1 MENEYSPGQVQVEE
15 TYSLKNCYIKL
26 SGLPWKATEDEIVEF
41 LAGCEI
47 VGNIVIIKNEAGRPS
62 GDAVVKLVSQVDLA
76 IAMKRNRE
84 NLHDRFIIVE
94 ETDSEAFDIHNNK
107 VRKLETEENTFIH
120 LRGLIWSVTEEDI
133 KKFLH
138 DSKIK
143 KVVIK
148 KNSSGRPTG
157 DAFVELE
164 SEVDVQKAKSHNK
177 EYLGERFVI
186 VEEIYESQFIKE
198 TKEAKETR
206 KKDPAPSK
214 MKDEDYSNT
223 HLKLSNLPLETSELE
238 IQTFL
243 ADVTLK
249 QVTVLPNSSG
259 SPNGQAIIELETK
272 DDYVRSLICHN
283 SSMRSKIIRVDKVGK
298 SEVLKGFTEKELE
311 SGKGEASKGEKNY
324 HIKLSGLPWKA
335 TKDEIRSFL
344 VDTQI
349 VGEVVIIIN
358 HAGKPS
364 GDALV
369 KLRTKEDL
377 VKALEC
383 NRNYLHNRFVVVEET
398 DEATFKRNDETG
410 KDVKKENKKEK
421 LDVDKPS
428 AIRLKGLVW
437 SATEKDI
444 KSFLHDC
451 DVTKVEIA
459 TNERGKPT
467 GEAIV
472 HLLSKSDVEK
482 AKSHNRQY
490 LGERFVIVESF

>member
-41 LAGCEI
+41 LSGCEI
-47 VGNIVIIKNEAGRPS
+47 VGNVVIIKNEAGRPS
-62 GDAVVKLVSQVDLA
+62 GDAVVKLVSQADLA
-76 IAMKRNRE
+76 KAMKRNRE
-84 NLHDRFIIVE
+84 NLQDRYIVVE

-107 VRKLETEENTFIH
+107 VQKLETEENTFIH
-120 LRGLIWSVTEEDI
+120 LRGLIWSATEEDI

-164 SEVDVQKAKSHNK
+164 SEVDVEKAKSHNR

-206 KKDPAPSK
+206 EKDFAPSK

-223 HLKLSNLPLETSELE
+223 HLRLSNLPLEVTELD

-243 ADVTLK
+243 ADVTPK
-249 QVTVLPNSSG
+249 QVTVLTNTSG

-272 DDYVRSLICHN
+272 DDFVRSLICHN
-283 SSMRSKIIRVDKVGK
+283 SSLRSKIITVDKVK
-298 SEVLKGFTEKELE
+298 DSEVLKGFTGLE
-311 SGKGEASKGEKNY
+311 SNKGEAQNGEKNY
-324 HIKLSGLPWKA
+324 YIKLSGLPWKA

-349 VGEVVIIIN
+349 VGEVVIMYN

-364 GDALV
+364 GDAFV
-369 KLRTKEDL
+369 KVLTKEDL
-377 VKALEC
+377 VKAIKC

-398 DEATFKRNDETG
+398 DEETFERNDGTG
-410 KDVKKENKKEK
+410 KDVRKINKTEK
-421 LDVDKPS
+421 VDDHKPPV
-428 AIRLKGLVW
+428 IRLKGLVW

-444 KSFLHDC
+444 KAFLNDC
-451 DVTKVEIA
+451 NVTKIEIA

-482 AKSHNRQY
+482 AKAHNRQY